1 MESERVYEWS
11 NAYNNRVCSS
21 DESTNT
27 ETEINLAVRA
37 DKIYKR
43 AQEVYR
49 KTETLN
55 LSAGADDKNDF
66 YDMQSTPCY
75 SELSFEHLTKLPA
88 NVPEREHRVLVVV
101 LLSIT
106 FFLQMFSRDFCVPFF
121 EPTSIVLP
129 QGLQTPLSLFPIW
142 NIVVGV
148 LLTIPACV
156 GINKYGI
163 RTCLLYSC
171 ALSSFGVGVRCLSTI
186 GDSTFVLHVSAV
198 FLSSASVVVKPLTVT
213 VSTCCFLTGER
224 NTATGF
230 LTCASMA
237 GAAAGLLVTTVL
249 RQEQPYPQPAI
260 TSEHMRINNMIILYL
275 SFVANLVCLLFAYF
289 VFPHEPRK
297 RKHCDQSTET
307 KQKYD
312 VPSAWFLLQT
322 VFKSIQNSDLVYVAL
337 SYACSNA
344 LSWPWYQMID
354 ITYSKVGFPQTVG
367 KDCRL
372 WMIIHACV
380 LSLSV
385 CWLADRIVGSSKRLG
400 ILCHSL
406 ATVFMLWVVLA
417 LCVKILR
424 RRTNSLVFGVMFA
437 FPLSW
442 TTQSLLYEL
451 AADYAHPLPESMAV
465 GLICLLETSC
475 ESCMYFILYAFPK
488 FHLYWLHV
496 FTFIAGLLSV
506 IFIILIK
513 GKKFD
518 RYYN

>member
-1 MESERVYEWS
+1 MESERLYEWS
-11 NAYNNRVCSS
+11 NAYYNRVCSS

-37 DKIYKR
+37 DKIYRR

-66 YDMQSTPCY
+66 YDIQSTPCY

-121 EPTSIVLP
+121 EPTSIVLS
-129 QGLQTPLSLFPIW
+129 QGFQTPLSLFPIW

-163 RTCLLYSC
+163 RTCLLCSC
-171 ALSSFGVGVRCLSTI
+171 ALSSFGVGIRCLSTI

-230 LTCASMA
+230 LTCASAA

-249 RQEQPYPQPAI
+249 RQEQPYPQPAV
-260 TSEHMRINNMIILYL
+260 TSEDMRINNIIILYL

-307 KQKYD
+307 KQKCD
-312 VPSAWFLLQT
+312 VPSTSFLLQT

-372 WMIIHACV
+372 WMIIHTCV

-385 CWLADRIVGSSKRLG
+385 CWLADRIVGSSKLLG
-400 ILCHSL
+400 ILCHCL
-406 ATVFMLWVVLA
+406 ATIFMLWVVLA
-417 LCVKILR
+417 LCVKSLR

-442 TTQSLLYEL
+442 TTQGLLYEL

-506 IFIILIK
+506 VFIILIK